1 MPPNFPNCWGRA
13 CKQQRLCVRSHRR
26 AVVKLSV
33 FTLRAWFVSIPHSAD
48 ACYDASFGISFGTP
62 RRVCVCVGC
71 VCAPAAHVLFDQNMV
86 THMHALGRMKNQS
99 SQLAGAQ
106 NARTKSHS
114 ACVRCVRNSG
124 GRPSLSSSSNSAA
137 RTTVEQRVVYAIRT
151 HAHRVSRAGLGPF
164 NIVYRIQSSQHQ
176 H

>member
-1 MPPNFPNCWGRA
+1 MTPHLAFHLA
-13 CKQQRLCVRSHRR
+13 
-26 AVVKLSV
+26 
-33 FTLRAWFVSIPHSAD
+33 LRAA
-48 ACYDASFGISFGTP
+48 
-62 RRVCVCVGC
+62 CVCGVC

-124 GRPSLSSSSNSAA
+124 GRPSLSSSSSSNSAA